1 MPKNVIFYNNLHKIP
16 LLCKVL
22 GYAEGLMEV
31 VFCAAAV
38 VALVKII
45 G

>member
-1 MPKNVIFYNNLHKIP
+1 
-16 LLCKVL
+16 
-22 GYAEGLMEV
+22 MEV

-45 G
+45 GCVCRQVDKFYYHSVLPYHHSHNKIAL